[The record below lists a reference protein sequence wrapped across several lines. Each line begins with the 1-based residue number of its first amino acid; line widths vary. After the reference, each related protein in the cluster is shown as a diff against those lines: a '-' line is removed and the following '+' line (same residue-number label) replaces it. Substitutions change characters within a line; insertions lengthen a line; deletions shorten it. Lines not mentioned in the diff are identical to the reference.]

1 MRSTHRFAAAA
12 ATAVIGLLFFSPAA
26 AAQGGYEAGKG
37 SWTVRG
43 FGAWLDTDGEPL
55 HFRSID
61 QFPPV
66 GESSFDLGDG
76 DGMGL
81 ALEYRITRRLG
92 VEALALVAD
101 LEGEVRS
108 VFTDP
113 PIPEQVVTRDVETEL
128 FALGLNLHLMPG
140 RRIDVY
146 LGPILAFVEYG
157 EFRAP
162 VVTGEATT
170 GTAFIES
177 SDDTALGATLGADLF
192 LGSSGRWA
200 LSGAVRQ
207 LWSRFRKDSF
217 FEIETDPL
225 IATAGVA
232 YRFGGVLEE
241 RGRP

>member
-1 MRSTHRFAAAA
+1 MRSTQRFAAAA
-12 ATAVIGLLFFSPAA
+12 ATAGLVGLLLFSPAA

-43 FGAWLDTDGEPL
+43 FGAWLDTSGEPL
-55 HFRSID
+55 VFRSID
-61 QFPPV
+61 PFPPV
-66 GESSFDLGDG
+66 GESTFTLGDG
-76 DGMGL
+76 EGIGL
-81 ALEYRITRRLG
+81 SLEYRITRRFG
-92 VEALALVAD
+92 VEALGLTAD
-101 LEGEVRS
+101 LEGEYRS
-108 VFTDP
+108 TFIDP
-113 PIPEQVVTRDVETEL
+113 PIPEQVVTQNVEAEIYG
-128 FALGLNLHLMPG
+128 LGLNLHLMPG

-157 EFRAP
+157 EFRAL

-207 LWSRFRKDSF
+207 LWSRFREDSF

-232 YRFGGVLEE
+232 YRFGG
-241 RGRP
+241 